1 MGTYIRIQGVKY
13 YRELWVRADRI
24 NGAISK
30 EAAEQLW
37 RLASDGG
44 ITTVKRR
51 TLSYIAEQKKFT
63 VSAKSFWEQRLAE
76 LSPVESA
83 AENSASETTTDDE
96 EMEPATI
103 HPSNPYIQIQGK
115 KYYRELWVRADK
127 IDGAISKE
135 AAQQLW
141 RLASDGSGITEVK
154 KRTLRY
160 IAEQKKEKFTV
171 SAKSF
176 WEQRLAELSP
186 VESAA
191 ENSASET
198 TTDDEEIEPPT
209 IRRANPYIQIQGIRY
224 HRELWERAVH
234 TADAVNHGAI
244 SKPDAEELWRL
255 ASDGGMT
262 EKKKMTLSYIAEKLS
277 LTDAAKSVFRQRMA
291 ERTPDEPEDNNE
303 EANEEG
309 GAAEPEEANGE
320 EEDQGGVE
328 APAFFMELQATD
340 EDRQIWERAVHIAR
354 VVNHGAI
361 SQPDA
366 ENLWRLASDG
376 SGMTEVKK
384 STLRYIAEKLP
395 LTDLAA
401 RFFQQRLAQ
410 FEDEPSRE
418 PLQKRQKTCHTVQTP
433 AGSEPERPRETEAQ
447 MAEAGAEPSTPTPAR
462 GKYTTISGVYYD
474 RQIWDAAVHV
484 AGEADGGEISL
495 LEADKL
501 WGLALQHGRR
511 MTVVKKRTLK
521 YILDTLPLS
530 TEAAQF
536 FRQRLAE
543 GPKDSQLPDLEA
555 NEEPEGEPSRE
566 ELPERQET
574 FLRETEEQGA
584 HGAPVSDS
592 EFVSPM
598 GEAMPSVPSAPE
610 ASMEADAPTP
620 TREARAEPAEP
631 TAPTPTPSRYITIN
645 GVLYDR
651 QIWCAAVRAADPAS
665 GSEIFLP
672 EAQSLWGLALH
683 GGANM
688 DVVKKRTLRYVA
700 QRMPLNPDA
709 LQYLNERLSELP
721 PDLELSDEDPK
732 RGCGSRAI
740 ALVVSS
746 GIVFSTIKQLSNI
759 ASAVKMVM
767 EHADRWQFNMSG

>member
-1 MGTYIRIQGVKY
+1 MGTYTIRRGVKY
-13 YRELWVRADRI
+13 HRELLEDADRI
-24 NGAISK
+24 DGAISK

-44 ITTVKRR
+44 ITT
-51 TLSYIAEQKKFT
+51 
-63 VSAKSFWEQRLAE
+63 
-76 LSPVESA
+76 
-83 AENSASETTTDDE
+83 
-96 EMEPATI
+96 
-103 HPSNPYIQIQGK
+103 
-115 KYYRELWVRADK
+115 
-127 IDGAISKE
+127 
-135 AAQQLW
+135 
-141 RLASDGSGITEVK
+141 VK

-186 VESAA
+186 VESEAA
-191 ENSASET
+191 ENSASEPL
-198 TTDDEEIEPPT
+198 TDDEEMEPPT

-262 EKKKMTLSYIAEKLS
+262 EMKKRTLRYIAEKLS

-291 ERTPDEPEDNNE
+291 EWTTDEPEEELSEDNNE

-309 GAAEPEEANGE
+309 GAAEPEESSEE

-328 APAFFMELQATD
+328 APAFFMELHATD

-376 SGMTEVKK
+376 SGITEVKK

-433 AGSEPERPRETEAQ
+433 AGSEPEAPGETEAQ

-462 GKYTTISGVYYD
+462 GKYTTISGVYYH

-484 AGEADGGEISL
+484 AGGENGCEISL

-530 TEAAQF
+530 NEAAQF

-574 FLRETEEQGA
+574 FPRETEEQGA
-584 HGAPVSDS
+584 PSAPVSDS

-598 GEAMPSVPSAPE
+598 GEAMPSAPSAPE
-610 ASMEADAPTP
+610 ASMETDLPTP
-620 TREARAEPAEP
+620 TPEARAEP
-631 TAPTPTPSRYITIN
+631 TAPTPTPGRYITIN

-651 QIWCAAVRAADPAS
+651 QIWCAAVRAADPAN
-665 GSEIFLP
+665 GGEIFLP
-672 EAQSLWGLALH
+672 EAQSLWGLALQ

-709 LQYLNERLSELP
+709 LQYFDERLSELP
-721 PDLELSDEDPK
+721 PDLELSDEDPR

-759 ASAVKMVM
+759 ASAVKMVL
-767 EHADRWQFNMSG
+767 EHADMWQFNMSG